1 MSVDGEWRQMTF
13 EDLLPGGR
21 SETPSDGQRD
31 EERSAAHESAYLG
44 TTNLL
49 EAVLDRDNLKR
60 ALRRVKKN
68 RGSPGIDGM
77 SVSELGPWLRDHW
90 LEVKAKLLAGNFR
103 PSAVRRK
110 EILKSGGG
118 VRKLG
123 IPTVL
128 DRFIQ
133 QAILQVLQPL
143 IDPTFS
149 DHSYGY
155 RPGRSAHGAVR
166 RAQGYIQEGRRVV
179 VDVDLK
185 SFFDRVNHDILMSR
199 LAKRIADRRLL
210 RLIRHYLESGVM
222 MNGVVFDRYEGTP
235 QGGPLSPLLANLL
248 LDEVDQELERRG
260 HAFVR
265 YADDGQVYV
274 RSHRAGQRVL
284 ALLRK
289 LYRGLKL
296 SVNESKTKITRALKT
311 KLLGFSFWVK
321 SRGVVECRV
330 ARETLDKMRD
340 RVRLITKRNGGR
352 SIESVIGK
360 LRSFLIGWRGYF
372 RLAET
377 PRKMGELDGW
387 IRRRLR
393 ALHLKQWKRGP
404 TVFRELRNRGA
415 SIKLAADIAKGTN
428 RYWWNASKRL
438 QQVLNNSYF
447 DELGLPRLDQ
457 RTSIQ

>member
-1 MSVDGEWRQMTF
+1 MTF
-13 EDLLPGGR
+13 EDLLSGDRG
-21 SETPSDGQRD
+21 EAPSDGQRD
-31 EERSAAHESAYLG
+31 EEQSVAHDSKYSG
-44 TTNLL
+44 TASLL
-49 EAVLDRDNLKR
+49 ESVLERGNLQR
-60 ALRRVKKN
+60 ALKRVKKN

-77 SVSELGPWLRDHW
+77 TVKELGPWLRDHW
-90 LEVKAKLLAGNFR
+90 IEVKAAIVAGTFR

-110 EILKSGGG
+110 EIPKSGG

-123 IPTVL
+123 IPNVL

-143 IDPTFS
+143 FDPTFS

-166 RAQGYIQEGRRVV
+166 RAQGYIQEGRRIV

-185 SFFDRVNHDILMSR
+185 SFFDRVNHDNLMSR
-199 LAKRIADRRLL
+199 LAKRIEDRRLL

-222 MNGVVFDRYEGTP
+222 MNGVVIDRYEGTP

-274 RSHRAGQRVL
+274 RSRRAGERVL

-289 LYRGLKL
+289 LYRGLRL
-296 SVNESKTKITRALKT
+296 QVNESKTQVTQALKT

-321 SRGVVECRV
+321 AGRIVVCRV
-330 ARETLDKMRD
+330 AKQALEKMQD
-340 RVRLITKRNGGR
+340 RVRSITARNRGR
-352 SIESVIGK
+352 SISAVIQE

-377 PRKMGELDGW
+377 PGVMGKLDAW

-393 ALHLKQWKRGP
+393 ALQLKQWKRGT

-415 SIKLAADIAKGTN
+415 SKILAAGIAKGAR
-428 RYWWNASKRL
+428 RYWWNACKRL
-438 QQVLNNSYF
+438 HHVLNNSYF
-447 DELGLPRLDQ
+447 DELGLPRLTQ
-457 RTSIQ
+457 MTST

>member
-1 MSVDGEWRQMTF
+1 MSVESEWRQMTF
-13 EDLLPGGR
+13 EDLLSEDRG
-21 SETPSDGQRD
+21 ETPKRGQRD
-31 EERSAAHESAYLG
+31 EELSVAPGGEYSG
-44 TTNLL
+44 TASLL
-49 EAVLDRDNLKR
+49 ESVLARENLQR
-60 ALRRVKKN
+60 ALKRVKKN

-77 SVSELGPWLRDHW
+77 TVRELGPWLRDHW
-90 LEVKAKLLAGNFR
+90 LEVKASLLAGTFR
-103 PSAVRRK
+103 PSAVKRR
-110 EILKSGGG
+110 EIAKPGGG

-143 IDPTFS
+143 FDPTFS

-166 RAQGYIQEGRRVV
+166 RAQGYIQEGRRIV

-185 SFFDRVNHDILMSR
+185 SFFDRVNHDILMNR
-199 LAKRIADRRLL
+199 LAKRIEDRRLL

-222 MNGVVFDRYEGTP
+222 MNGVVMDRYEGTP

-274 RSHRAGQRVL
+274 RSRRAGQRVL

-289 LYRGLKL
+289 LYRGLRL
-296 SVNESKTKITRALKT
+296 QINESKSKVTRALT
-311 KLLGFSFWVK
+311 TTFLGFSFWVK
-321 SRGVVECRV
+321 RGKVVACRASRQ
-330 ARETLDKMRD
+330 ALDKLRD
-340 RVRLITKRNGGR
+340 RVRSITARNRGR
-352 SIESVIGK
+352 SITTVIQD
-360 LRSFLIGWRGYF
+360 LRSLLIGWRSYF
-372 RLAET
+372 SLADT
-377 PRKMGELDGW
+377 PRVMEDLDGW

-393 ALHLKQWKRGP
+393 MLHLKHWKRGT
-404 TVFRELRNRGA
+404 TVFRELRARGA
-415 SIKLAADIAKGTN
+415 SKSLAAEIATGAR
-428 RYWWNASKRL
+428 RYWWNACKRL
-438 QQVLNNSYF
+438 HHVLRTSYF
-447 DELGLPRLDQ
+447 DELGLPRLAQ
-457 RTSIQ
+457 RTST